1 MVSLELEGRNQQ
13 AQVTSGRRTDLRETR
28 WGELRQRGGE
38 TQRENMREEEKP
50 DRTEETTEKGE

>member
-1 MVSLELEGRNQQ
+1 MVSLELERRNQQ

-38 TQRENMREEEKP
+38 TRRENRREEEKP
-50 DRTEETTEKGE
+50 DRTEETTEKAE